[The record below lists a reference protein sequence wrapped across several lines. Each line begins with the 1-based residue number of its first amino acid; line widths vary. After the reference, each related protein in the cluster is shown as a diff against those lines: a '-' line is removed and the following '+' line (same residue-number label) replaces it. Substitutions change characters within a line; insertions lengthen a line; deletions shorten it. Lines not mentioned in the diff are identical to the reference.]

1 MEDLVAYCRERGV
14 RLVSD
19 EIYHGITYEA
29 PAVTALEFGDDAIII
44 NSFSKYYSMTGWRL
58 GWMVMPEDML
68 RPVECLAQN
77 LFVSPPTLPQHAA
90 IAAFD
95 CGAELDAHVAR
106 YRQNRDILMRELPKA
121 GFDSMAP
128 AEGAFYLYADVSRMT
143 NDSQDF
149 CRRMLAETGVAATP
163 GVDFDPERGNRYV
176 RFSIAGSGEEMER
189 AARLLIDWRH

>member
-1 MEDLVAYCRERGV
+1 VLDAVEGRLDGLIIASPSNPTGTMIDRAGMEDLVAYCRERGV

-77 LFVSPPTLPQHAA
+77 LFLSPLSTVERSSTPMSPATGRTGTFLCASCRKPASTA
-90 IAAFD
+90 WRRRKGRSIS
-95 CGAELDAHVAR
+95 
-106 YRQNRDILMRELPKA
+106 MRT
-121 GFDSMAP
+121 F
-128 AEGAFYLYADVSRMT
+128 
-143 NDSQDF
+143 
-149 CRRMLAETGVAATP
+149 
-163 GVDFDPERGNRYV
+163 RG
-176 RFSIAGSGEEMER
+176 
-189 AARLLIDWRH
+189 